1 MCYLKD
7 RLPKKFS
14 IAFHKGSNYD
24 YHFIIK
30 ELAEELELA
39 EVNINIT
46 TVFLK
51 TQTLKMI
58 SQNTNVWS
66 CNKNDR
72 QKFDEKLNERF
83 FDTYKY
89 SNNDNNKFILLLQK
103 GG

>member
-1 MCYLKD
+1 MNMKKSVVVLNSKINMWKIKNVVKLEIIALIYRCCMCYLKD

-14 IAFHKGSNYD
+14 IAFHKGSNYG

-58 SQNTNVWS
+58 S
-66 CNKNDR
+66 
-72 QKFDEKLNERF
+72 
-83 FDTYKY
+83 
-89 SNNDNNKFILLLQK
+89 
-103 GG
+103 